1 MAGAPREGG
10 EGAGAPP
17 LPPTTGL
24 AKYISLGTVPP
35 AGEPRHAR
43 HAELRRALQ
52 AGDPPE
58 ELRRVRDSVAES
70 SGKARDKVR
79 SLEDAIQKIEKY
91 KNVVT
96 RRRQRSDA
104 SAAKTGAPPPA
115 APAAASRAGAQ
126 GYNNSSLG
134 AISKRMRSSMTEGR
148 LEGRGSVPTR
158 QGPLANSAKTSPLE
172 KEKTC
177 ARTSVTVSE
186 LSEDKSQCSPK
197 VKRKRSL
204 GTMLSRSNDADR
216 DVKPVGQNRPANEAR
231 PRSSDG
237 LAFRHGASVGA
248 VAGSKMDS
256 SFQQNNIGLRI
267 LSKIDVDY
275 ASLPN
280 ERRIRHAGPGK
291 ERAMIKGNKVHTSD
305 TNLSP
310 SPKTKACRSPRT
322 SSLVMPPFQRSA
334 GVSDECEEAP
344 CSNKASPLRSM
355 TNRKRSG
362 GSTPSNAST
371 PPIAWVGQRPQ
382 KISRTRRANVVSPVS
397 NLDEALSDGS
407 PLDTAARPASIESCS
422 ILLPKTVTG
431 SNSQTV
437 AKIDNISSPV
447 GLFESGRLAATES
460 MAKEKVKN
468 SGELENEEATAVHN
482 ATGSIVP
489 SNKAPSKEKPEHGGV
504 LRHGRSGRGSM
515 DLKGCSSISEENLD
529 ATGTRKPLKCGRA
542 GEENNE
548 SKVGHSMMTKPS
560 DCKTSPSHEQTLNCK
575 PTVIPAEP
583 DGDLEELL
591 AAANA
596 ARSAIIGAY
605 SGPFWKEM
613 EPMLTF
619 ISSENLAFL
628 EHQVGA
634 HYNLNMPCSTI
645 LASLLGLDKFSL
657 EVHCQIDLVEELE
670 MNMSYGGHN
679 VIASTDCIKPQTM
692 EEISSQ
698 VLAASNSSLSSELSK
713 TSGVRTKGPVRSCI
727 PGEENLING
736 PQNVEPNEWF
746 HEMAPMAHRLLSALI
761 MEDNFSGSSDVQ
773 RDIFVDISDSHI
785 PCTAHRYLTNEVQ
798 VSDIAYN
805 SGLSVDFTH
814 SSNSSVVNQSLC
826 DGYTAS
832 SNFMSSSSQTSIHC
846 ESLSDGFNGAVHPE
860 YGHLHD
866 LIPQISQQCG
876 NSRKNISIPPH
887 EYQYMQMSMDDKI
900 LIELESI
907 GICLETVPNLD
918 DEGDEDINK
927 MISELR
933 RRLHD
938 QLKEKKYGLHKL
950 DKAIQDTKS
959 IEERSLEQ
967 HALNKL
973 VESAYSKLQG
983 TRAGSRQNKAVVS
996 RAEKELAFSS
1006 AFARRTLARC
1016 ERFEGMKK
1024 SCFRK
1029 PSLWSVLSAPFP
1041 ISDAKSTEGVTT
1053 RSKKGKRERDR
1064 SREASAKGS
1073 GGRSGRRSSG
1083 SGRSGD
1089 RRNKTK
1095 SKQKLV
1101 QLSASGDVL
1110 GRAAE
1115 PSPAPAVQE
1124 HPEPSAGPSGTA
1136 RISRQQR
1143 AAPGNATQRST
1154 HPVMP
1159 ASLPGLDDDMLDV
1172 PVGLDVQEGGDFS
1185 SWFPDG
1191 LDESLPQDCD
1201 FSGVLEV
1208 PDDDLT
1214 QLGFM

>member
-10 EGAGAPP
+10 EEAGAPP

-104 SAAKTGAPPPA
+104 GAAKTGAPPA

-407 PLDTAARPASIESCS
+407 PLDTAARSASIESCS

-542 GEENNE
+542 GEENNG

-628 EHQVGA
+628 EHQ
-634 HYNLNMPCSTI
+634 
-645 LASLLGLDKFSL
+645 
-657 EVHCQIDLVEELE
+657 IDLVEELE

-692 EEISSQ
+692 EDISSQ

-798 VSDIAYN
+798 VSDITYN

-973 VESAYSKLQG
+973 VESAYSKLQGVEAAEG

>member
-10 EGAGAPP
+10 EEAGAPP
-17 LPPTTGL
+17 LPPATGL

-104 SAAKTGAPPPA
+104 GAAKTGAPP
-115 APAAASRAGAQ
+115 AAASLIGAAARAGAQ

-134 AISKRMRSSMTEGR
+134 AISKRMRSSMTDGR

-172 KEKTC
+172 KEKTF

-186 LSEDKSQCSPK
+186 LSEDKSQGSPK

-216 DVKPVGQNRPANEAR
+216 DVKPVGQSRPANEAR

-256 SFQQNNIGLRI
+256 SFQQNNIGSRI

-382 KISRTRRANVVSPVS
+382 KMSRTRRANVVSPVS

-407 PLDTAARPASIESCS
+407 PLDTAARSASIESCS
-422 ILLPKTVTG
+422 ILVPKNVTG

-447 GLFESGRLAATES
+447 GLFESGWLAATES
-460 MAKEKVKN
+460 KAKEKVKN

-515 DLKGCSSISEENLD
+515 DLKGRSSISEENLD
-529 ATGTRKPLKCGRA
+529 ATGTRKQLKCGRA

-628 EHQVGA
+628 EHQ
-634 HYNLNMPCSTI
+634 
-645 LASLLGLDKFSL
+645 
-657 EVHCQIDLVEELE
+657 IDLVEELE

-727 PGEENLING
+727 PGEENHING
-736 PQNVEPNEWF
+736 TQNVEPNEWF

-761 MEDNFSGSSDVQ
+761 IEDNFSGPSDVQ
-773 RDIFVDISDSHI
+773 RDMFAASHI
-785 PCTAHRYLTNEVQ
+785 SCTADRYLTNELQ
-798 VSDIAYN
+798 VSDLTYN

-832 SNFMSSSSQTSIHC
+832 SNFVSTSSHISIHC
-846 ESLSDGFNGAVHPE
+846 ESLSDGFSGAVHPE
-860 YGHLHD
+860 YGPLHD
-866 LIPQISQQCG
+866 LIPSQQCG

-887 EYQYMQMSMDDKI
+887 EYQYRQMSMDDKI

-918 DEGDEDINK
+918 EGDENINK

-973 VESAYSKLQG
+973 VESAYSKLQGVEAVEG

-1041 ISDAKSTEGVTT
+1041 ISDAKSTEGVAT

-1115 PSPAPAVQE
+1115 PSPAPAAQE
-1124 HPEPSAGPSGTA
+1124 RPGPSAGPSGAATA
-1136 RISRQQR
+1136 ARQPR
-1143 AAPGNATQRST
+1143 TAPGNAAQRSA

-1159 ASLPGLDDDMLDV
+1159 ANLPGLDDDMLDV

-1191 LDESLPQDCD
+1191 LDDSLPQDCD

>member
-1 MAGAPREGG
+1 MAGAFREGG
-10 EGAGAPP
+10 EEAGAPP
-17 LPPTTGL
+17 PLPPATGL
-24 AKYISLGTVPP
+24 AKYISLGTAPP

-104 SAAKTGAPPPA
+104 GAVKPAPPPA
-115 APAAASRAGAQ
+115 APVGAASRPGAQ
-126 GYNNSSLG
+126 GYNNTSLG
-134 AISKRMRSSMTEGR
+134 AISKRMRSSMSDGR

-177 ARTSVTVSE
+177 ARTSVAVSE
-186 LSEDKSQCSPK
+186 LSEDKSQDSPK

-216 DVKPVGQNRPANEAR
+216 DVKPVGQSRPANEAR

-237 LAFRHGASVGA
+237 LAFRHGASAGA

-256 SFQQNNIGLRI
+256 SFQQNNIGSRI

-322 SSLVMPPFQRSA
+322 SSVVMPPFQRSA

-362 GSTPSNAST
+362 GSIPSNAST

-407 PLDTAARPASIESCS
+407 IVS
-422 ILLPKTVTG
+422 
-431 SNSQTV
+431 SN
-437 AKIDNISSPV
+437 
-447 GLFESGRLAATES
+447 R
-460 MAKEKVKN
+460 
-468 SGELENEEATAVHN
+468 
-482 ATGSIVP
+482 
-489 SNKAPSKEKPEHGGV
+489 APSKEKPEHGAV
-504 LRHGRSGRGSM
+504 LQHGRSGRGSM

-548 SKVGHSMMTKPS
+548 SKVGHSMMAKPS
-560 DCKTSPSHEQTLNCK
+560 DCKTSPSHEQILNCK
-575 PTVIPAEP
+575 PTVIPVEP

-628 EHQVGA
+628 EHQ
-634 HYNLNMPCSTI
+634 
-645 LASLLGLDKFSL
+645 
-657 EVHCQIDLVEELE
+657 IDLVEELE

-679 VIASTDCIKPQTM
+679 VIASTDYIKPQTM

-698 VLAASNSSLSSELSK
+698 VLAASDSSLSSELSK
-713 TSGVRTKGPVRSCI
+713 TSGVRTKGPVRTCI
-727 PGEENLING
+727 PFEENHING
-736 PQNVEPNEWF
+736 TQNVEPNEWF

-761 MEDNFSGSSDVQ
+761 MEDNFSGPSDVQ
-773 RDIFVDISDSHI
+773 RDMFAASHI
-785 PCTAHRYLTNEVQ
+785 SCTADRYLTNELQ
-798 VSDIAYN
+798 VSDLTYN

-832 SNFMSSSSQTSIHC
+832 SNFMSSSSQISIHC
-846 ESLSDGFNGAVHPE
+846 ESLSDGFSGAVHPE
-860 YGHLHD
+860 YGPLHD

-887 EYQYMQMSMDDKI
+887 EYQYRQMSMDDKI

-983 TRAGSRQNKAVVS
+983 TRAGSRQKAVVS
-996 RAEKELAFSS
+996 RTEKELAFSS

-1016 ERFEGMKK
+1016 QRFEGTKR

-1110 GRAAE
+1110 GRATE
-1115 PSPAPAVQE
+1115 PSPAPAAQE
-1124 HPEPSAGPSGTA
+1124 HPEPPVGPSGAATVA
-1136 RISRQQR
+1136 RQFRT
-1143 AAPGNATQRST
+1143 APGNAAQRSA

-1191 LDESLPQDCD
+1191 LDDSLPQDCD

>member
-10 EGAGAPP
+10 EEAGAPP
-17 LPPTTGL
+17 PLPPPSI
-24 AKYISLGTVPP
+24 ARYISPGPFA

-52 AGDPPE
+52 AGDPSE

-70 SGKARDKVR
+70 SGKARDKAR
-79 SLEDAIQKIEKY
+79 FLQDAVQKIDKY

-104 SAAKTGAPPPA
+104 GAAKTGAP
-115 APAAASRAGAQ
+115 AAASAGAAVSRAGAQ

-134 AISKRMRSSMTEGR
+134 AISKRMRSSMSDGR

-177 ARTSVTVSE
+177 ARTSVPVSE
-186 LSEDKSQCSPK
+186 LSEDKSQGSPK

-204 GTMLSRSNDADR
+204 GTMLSRSSDADR
-216 DVKPVGQNRPANEAR
+216 DVKPVGQNRPSNEAR

-237 LAFRHGASVGA
+237 LALRHGVSAGAGA

-256 SFQQNNIGLRI
+256 SFQQNNTGSRI

-280 ERRIRHAGPGK
+280 ERRIRHAGPIK
-291 ERAMIKGNKVHTSD
+291 ERAMVKGNKVHTSD

-322 SSLVMPPFQRSA
+322 SSLVMPPFHRSA
-334 GVSDECEEAP
+334 GLSDECEETP

-362 GSTPSNAST
+362 GLTPSNAST

-382 KISRTRRANVVSPVS
+382 KMSRTRRANVVSPVS
-397 NLDEALSDGS
+397 NLDESLSDGS
-407 PLDTAARPASIESCS
+407 PLDTPARSASIESCGV
-422 ILLPKTVTG
+422 LLPKNVTG

-437 AKIDNISSPV
+437 AKIDDISSPV

-460 MAKEKVKN
+460 KAKEKLKN
-468 SGELENEEATAVHN
+468 SGEVENEEATAVHN
-482 ATGSIVP
+482 ATGSIVS
-489 SNKAPSKEKPEHGGV
+489 SNSAPSKEKPEHGGV

-515 DLKGCSSISEENLD
+515 DVKGRSSISEENLN
-529 ATGTRKPLKCGRA
+529 ATGTTKPQKCGRT

-548 SKVGHSMMTKPS
+548 SKVGRSMMTKSS
-560 DCKTSPSHEQTLNCK
+560 DCKTSLSHEQTLNCK
-575 PTVIPAEP
+575 PTVTAAEP
-583 DGDLEELL
+583 DDDLEELL

-619 ISSENLAFL
+619 IRSENLAFL
-628 EHQVGA
+628 EH
-634 HYNLNMPCSTI
+634 
-645 LASLLGLDKFSL
+645 
-657 EVHCQIDLVEELE
+657 QIDLVEELE
-670 MNMSYGGHN
+670 MNMFCGGHN
-679 VIASTDCIKPQTM
+679 AIASTDYSKPQTM

-698 VLAASNSSLSSELSK
+698 VLPACNSSLSPELSK
-713 TSGVRTKGPVRSCI
+713 TNEVRTKGPVRSSI
-727 PGEENLING
+727 PGEENCING
-736 PQNVEPNEWF
+736 PQNVEANEWF

-761 MEDNFSGSSDVQ
+761 IEDNFSGSSDVQ
-773 RDIFVDISDSHI
+773 RDMLVDISDSHI
-785 PCTAHRYLTNEVQ
+785 PCTANRYLTNELQ
-798 VSDIAYN
+798 VSDITYN

-832 SNFMSSSSQTSIHC
+832 SNFMSSSSQISIHC
-846 ESLSDGFNGAVHPE
+846 ESLSDGFNGAVYPE
-860 YGHLHD
+860 YSPLHD
-866 LIPQISQQCG
+866 LMPQVSRQCG
-876 NSRKNISIPPH
+876 NSRKMISVPPH
-887 EYQYMQMSMDDKI
+887 ECQYGQMSMDDKI

-907 GICLETVPNLD
+907 GICLETVPNVD

-983 TRAGSRQNKAVVS
+983 TRAGSRHNKAVVS
-996 RAEKELAFSS
+996 RAEKELAFSL

-1016 ERFEGMKK
+1016 QRFEGTKR

-1029 PSLWSVLSAPFP
+1029 PSLWSLLSAPFP

-1053 RSKKGKRERDR
+1053 RSKKSKRERDR
-1064 SREASAKGS
+1064 SRDASAKGS

-1083 SGRSGD
+1083 GGRSGD
-1089 RRNKTK
+1089 RRNKAK

-1115 PSPAPAVQE
+1115 ASPAQE
-1124 HPEPSAGPSGTA
+1124 RPEPAGATKVAPQP
-1136 RISRQQR
+1136 RI
-1143 AAPGNATQRST
+1143 APGNTAQRSA
-1154 HPVMP
+1154 HPVMT
-1159 ASLPGLDDDMLDV
+1159 ASLAGLDDDMLDV
-1172 PVGLDVQEGGDFS
+1172 PVGLDAQEGGDFS

-1191 LDESLPQDCD
+1191 LDDSLPQDCD

>member
-1 MAGAPREGG
+1 MAGAPRDGG
-10 EGAGAPP
+10 EEAGAPP

-104 SAAKTGAPPPA
+104 GAAKTGAPPA
-115 APAAASRAGAQ
+115 VSVIGAVARAGAQ

-134 AISKRMRSSMTEGR
+134 AISKRMRSSMTDGR

-186 LSEDKSQCSPK
+186 LSEDKSQDSPK

-216 DVKPVGQNRPANEAR
+216 DVKPVGQSRPANEAR

-237 LAFRHGASVGA
+237 LAFRHGASAGA

-256 SFQQNNIGLRI
+256 SFQQNNIGSRI

-275 ASLPN
+275 TSLPN

-334 GVSDECEEAP
+334 GVSDECEETP

-362 GSTPSNAST
+362 GLTPSNAST

-382 KISRTRRANVVSPVS
+382 KMSRTRRANVVSPVS

-407 PLDTAARPASIESCS
+407 PLDTAARSASIESCGV
-422 ILLPKTVTG
+422 LLPKNVTG
-431 SNSQTV
+431 SNSQKV

-447 GLFESGRLAATES
+447 GLFESGRLAATEGN
-460 MAKEKVKN
+460 AKEKVKN
-468 SGELENEEATAVHN
+468 SGDIENEEATAVHN
-482 ATGSIVP
+482 AAGSIVS
-489 SNKAPSKEKPEHGGV
+489 SNRAPSKEKPEHGGV

-515 DLKGCSSISEENLD
+515 NLKGCSSISEANLD

-628 EHQVGA
+628 EHQ
-634 HYNLNMPCSTI
+634 
-645 LASLLGLDKFSL
+645 
-657 EVHCQIDLVEELE
+657 IDLVEELE

-679 VIASTDCIKPQTM
+679 VIASTDYIKPQTM

-727 PGEENLING
+727 PGEENHING
-736 PQNVEPNEWF
+736 TQNVEPNEWF

-798 VSDIAYN
+798 VSDITYN
-805 SGLSVDFTH
+805 SGLSVDFAH

-832 SNFMSSSSQTSIHC
+832 SNFMSSSNQTSIHC

-866 LIPQISQQCG
+866 LIPQISLQCG

-983 TRAGSRQNKAVVS
+983 TRAGSRQKAVVS
-996 RAEKELAFSS
+996 RTEKELAFSS

-1016 ERFEGMKK
+1016 QRFEGTKR

-1041 ISDAKSTEGVTT
+1041 ISDPKSTEGVTT

-1064 SREASAKGS
+1064 TREASAKGS

-1115 PSPAPAVQE
+1115 PSPAPSAQE
-1124 HPEPSAGPSGTA
+1124 RPGPSTGTSGAATIA
-1136 RISRQQR
+1136 RQPG
-1143 AAPGNATQRST
+1143 AGPGNATQRST

-1159 ASLPGLDDDMLDV
+1159 ASLPGIDEDMLDV

-1191 LDESLPQDCD
+1191 LDDSLPQDCD

>member
-10 EGAGAPP
+10 EEAGAPP

-115 APAAASRAGAQ
+115 APVGAASRPGAQ

-134 AISKRMRSSMTEGR
+134 AISKRMRSSMTDGR
-148 LEGRGSVPTR
+148 LEGRGSVLTR
-158 QGPLANSAKTSPLE
+158 QGPLANSAKTSPLD
-172 KEKTC
+172 KEKTF
-177 ARTSVTVSE
+177 ARTSVPVSE
-186 LSEDKSQCSPK
+186 LSEEKSQDSPK
-197 VKRKRSL
+197 VKRKCSL

-256 SFQQNNIGLRI
+256 SFQQNNIGSRI

-322 SSLVMPPFQRSA
+322 SSLVMAPFQRSA
-334 GVSDECEEAP
+334 GVSDECEETP

-371 PPIAWVGQRPQ
+371 PPISWVGQRPQ
-382 KISRTRRANVVSPVS
+382 KMSRTRRANVVSPVS

-407 PLDTAARPASIESCS
+407 PPDTAARSASIESCS
-422 ILLPKTVTG
+422 ILLPKIFTG

-437 AKIDNISSPV
+437 AKIDSISSPV

-460 MAKEKVKN
+460 KAKEKVKN

-515 DLKGCSSISEENLD
+515 DVKGCSSISEENLD

-628 EHQVGA
+628 EH
-634 HYNLNMPCSTI
+634 
-645 LASLLGLDKFSL
+645 
-657 EVHCQIDLVEELE
+657 QIDLVEELE

-798 VSDIAYN
+798 VSDITYN

-1073 GGRSGRRSSG
+1073 CGRSGRRSSG

>member
-1 MAGAPREGG
+1 MAGAFREGG
-10 EGAGAPP
+10 EEAGAPP
-17 LPPTTGL
+17 PLPPATGL
-24 AKYISLGTVPP
+24 AKYISLGTAPP

-104 SAAKTGAPPPA
+104 GAVKPAPPPA
-115 APAAASRAGAQ
+115 APVGAASRPGAQ
-126 GYNNSSLG
+126 GYNNTSLG
-134 AISKRMRSSMTEGR
+134 AISKRMRSSMSDGR

-177 ARTSVTVSE
+177 ARTSVAVSE
-186 LSEDKSQCSPK
+186 LSEDKSQDSPK

-216 DVKPVGQNRPANEAR
+216 DVKPVGQSRPANEAR

-237 LAFRHGASVGA
+237 LAAGA

-256 SFQQNNIGLRI
+256 SFQQNNIGSRI

-322 SSLVMPPFQRSA
+322 SSVVMPPFQRSA

-362 GSTPSNAST
+362 GSIPSNAST

-407 PLDTAARPASIESCS
+407 PLDTAARSSTELCGV
-422 ILLPKTVTG
+422 LLPKNVTG
-431 SNSQTV
+431 SNSQKV
-437 AKIDNISSPV
+437 AKIDNMSSPV

-460 MAKEKVKN
+460 KAKEKVKN
-468 SGELENEEATAVHN
+468 SGEMENEEATAVHN
-482 ATGSIVP
+482 ATGSIVS
-489 SNKAPSKEKPEHGGV
+489 SNRAPSKEKPEHGAV
-504 LRHGRSGRGSM
+504 LQHGRSGRGSM

-548 SKVGHSMMTKPS
+548 SKVGHSMMAKPS
-560 DCKTSPSHEQTLNCK
+560 DCKTSPSHEQILNCK
-575 PTVIPAEP
+575 PTVIPVEP

-628 EHQVGA
+628 EHQ
-634 HYNLNMPCSTI
+634 
-645 LASLLGLDKFSL
+645 
-657 EVHCQIDLVEELE
+657 IDLVEELE

-679 VIASTDCIKPQTM
+679 VIASTDYIKPQTM

-698 VLAASNSSLSSELSK
+698 VLAASDSSLSSELSK
-713 TSGVRTKGPVRSCI
+713 TSGVRTKGPVRTCI
-727 PGEENLING
+727 PFEENHING
-736 PQNVEPNEWF
+736 TQNVEPNEWF

-761 MEDNFSGSSDVQ
+761 MEDNFSGPSDVQ
-773 RDIFVDISDSHI
+773 RDMFAASHI
-785 PCTAHRYLTNEVQ
+785 SCTADRYLTNELQ
-798 VSDIAYN
+798 VSDLTYN

-832 SNFMSSSSQTSIHC
+832 SNFMSSSSQISIHC
-846 ESLSDGFNGAVHPE
+846 ESLSDGFSGAVHPE
-860 YGHLHD
+860 YGPLHD

-887 EYQYMQMSMDDKI
+887 EYQYRQMSMDDKI

-983 TRAGSRQNKAVVS
+983 VEAVEGTRAGSRQKAVVS
-996 RAEKELAFSS
+996 RTEKELAFSS

-1016 ERFEGMKK
+1016 QRFEGTKR

-1110 GRAAE
+1110 GRATE
-1115 PSPAPAVQE
+1115 PSPAPAAQE
-1124 HPEPSAGPSGTA
+1124 HPEPPVGPSGAATVA
-1136 RISRQQR
+1136 RQFRT
-1143 AAPGNATQRST
+1143 APGNAAQRSA

-1191 LDESLPQDCD
+1191 LDDSLPQDCD

>member
-1 MAGAPREGG
+1 MAGPSREGG
-10 EGAGAPP
+10 EEAGAPP
-17 LPPTTGL
+17 RSPTTGL

-70 SGKARDKVR
+70 SVKARDKVR

-104 SAAKTGAPPPA
+104 GTAKQGAPPA
-115 APAAASRAGAQ
+115 ASLIGAAARAGAQ

-134 AISKRMRSSMTEGR
+134 AISKRMRSSMTDGR

-158 QGPLANSAKTSPLE
+158 QGPLANSAKTSPLD

-186 LSEDKSQCSPK
+186 LSEDKSQDSPK

-216 DVKPVGQNRPANEAR
+216 DVRPVGQSRPANEAR
-231 PRSSDG
+231 LRSSDG
-237 LAFRHGASVGA
+237 LAFRHGASAGA
-248 VAGSKMDS
+248 VAGSKMDN
-256 SFQQNNIGLRI
+256 SFQQNSIGSRI
-267 LSKIDVDY
+267 LTKIDVDY

-291 ERAMIKGNKVHTSD
+291 ERAMMKGNKAHTSN

-322 SSLVMPPFQRSA
+322 SSLVMAPFQRSA
-334 GVSDECEEAP
+334 GVSDECEETP

-355 TNRKRSG
+355 TNHKRSG

-382 KISRTRRANVVSPVS
+382 KMSRTRRANVVSPVS
-397 NLDEALSDGS
+397 NIDEALSDGS
-407 PLDTAARPASIESCS
+407 PLDTSARSASIESCS
-422 ILLPKTVTG
+422 ILVPKKVTG

-460 MAKEKVKN
+460 KAKEKVKN

-560 DCKTSPSHEQTLNCK
+560 DCKASPSQEQTLNCK

-628 EHQVGA
+628 EHQ
-634 HYNLNMPCSTI
+634 
-645 LASLLGLDKFSL
+645 
-657 EVHCQIDLVEELE
+657 IDLVEELE

-679 VIASTDCIKPQTM
+679 VIASTDYIKPQTM
-692 EEISSQ
+692 EEVSSQ

-736 PQNVEPNEWF
+736 PQTVEPNEWF

-761 MEDNFSGSSDVQ
+761 IEDNFSGSSDVQ
-773 RDIFVDISDSHI
+773 SDVFVDISDSHI
-785 PCTAHRYLTNEVQ
+785 PCTANRYLTNELQ
-798 VSDIAYN
+798 VSDITYN
-805 SGLSVDFTH
+805 SGLSMDFTH

-826 DGYTAS
+826 EGYTAS
-832 SNFMSSSSQTSIHC
+832 SNFMSSSSQISIHC

-860 YGHLHD
+860 YGPLHD
-866 LIPQISQQCG
+866 LIPRISQQCG
-876 NSRKNISIPPH
+876 NSRKISIPPH
-887 EYQYMQMSMDDKI
+887 DYQYGQLSMDDKI
-900 LIELESI
+900 LIELDSI

-938 QLKEKKYGLHKL
+938 QVKEKKYGLHKL

-1016 ERFEGMKK
+1016 QRFEGTKK

-1115 PSPAPAVQE
+1115 PSPAPAAQE
-1124 HPEPSAGPSGTA
+1124 HPGPSAGPSGAATA
-1136 RISRQQR
+1136 ARQPR
-1143 AAPGNATQRST
+1143 TAPGNAAQRSA

-1191 LDESLPQDCD
+1191 LDDSLPQDCD